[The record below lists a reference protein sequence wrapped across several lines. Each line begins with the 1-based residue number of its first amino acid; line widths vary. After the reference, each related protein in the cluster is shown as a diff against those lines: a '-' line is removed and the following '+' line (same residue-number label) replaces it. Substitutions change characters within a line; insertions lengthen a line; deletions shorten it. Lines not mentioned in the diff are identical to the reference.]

1 MKGAPAI
8 RPKFATLNEALA
20 AAAQSGERLV
30 FVDLDEN
37 DEEVPMAR
45 VREQA
50 LSISADLRARGV
62 NKGDRVA
69 LVLPTCPEFVE
80 CFFGVLCAG
89 AIPVPLYPPARLGK
103 LDEYHRRTAAMLQAA
118 DAALVVSN
126 ERIRRILGV
135 AIQNAAPRLG
145 CVTASDLGGA
155 DADEVDVAPGDIAL
169 IQFSSGTTHDPK
181 PVALTHENLL
191 HNLAAI
197 ASYLADDGMPNP
209 VGVTWL
215 PLYHD
220 MGLIGNLLSA
230 FYGPIPVV
238 LLPPEL
244 FATRPAAWLRA
255 ISRHRGNYSAAP
267 NFAFNLCVTRICD
280 EELDGVDLSS
290 WNVAL
295 NGAEGVSASVQQRF
309 SERFAR
315 WGFDVSSLTPCYG
328 MAEASLAVT
337 FKPFGTVFK
346 TIGVEA
352 DTLAS
357 TGIVEPGDKELVG
370 VGHPLPGV
378 EFEIRDDHSR
388 PVAPDC
394 VGRIFVRGPSVMV
407 GYFGRADLTDQ
418 ALHDGWLDT
427 GDLGFVHDDELF
439 LCGRLK
445 ETVIIRGANHAPQDF
460 EAALEG
466 LPGVRVGCA
475 VAVGFVPAGDEEEA
489 LAMLVEV
496 TADAPPDLASD
507 VAQRVLQRTGIMA
520 THVELLAPGTLP
532 RTSSGKLRRREAYA
546 QWQAGELT
554 APKKVSAVRLML
566 YAAKGQLSHAR
577 AAYSRRT
584 ADKRP
589 RTRRDFADAATIR
602 RRGRPS

>member
-1 MKGAPAI
+1 MRGAPAI
-8 RPKFATLNEALA
+8 VPKFATLNEALA
-20 AAAQSGERLV
+20 AAAQSGQSLV
-30 FVDLDEN
+30 FVDLDEK
-37 DEEVPMAR
+37 DQEVPMAR
-45 VREQA
+45 VRERA

-62 NKGDRVA
+62 SKGDRVA

-89 AIPVPLYPPARLGK
+89 AIPVPLYPPVRLGK
-103 LDEYHRRTAAMLQAA
+103 LDEYHRRTAAMLQAV

-135 AIQNAAPRLG
+135 AVENAAPRLG
-145 CVTASDLGGA
+145 CVTTSDLGGA
-155 DADEVDVAPGDIAL
+155 DAAEVEVAPGDVAL

-197 ASYLADDGMPNP
+197 ADYLANDGMSDA

-230 FYGPIPVV
+230 FYIPARLV

-244 FATRPAAWLRA
+244 FATRPAAWFRA

-267 NFAFNLCVTRICD
+267 NFAFNLCVSRIRDD
-280 EELDGVDLSS
+280 ELEGVDLSS
-290 WNVAL
+290 WYVAL
-295 NGAEGVSASVQQRF
+295 NGAEGVSAAVQQRF
-309 SERFAR
+309 SERFAQ
-315 WGFDVSSLTPCYG
+315 WSFDASSFTPCYG

-337 FKPFGTVFK
+337 FKPFGTMFK

-352 DTLAS
+352 DTLAT
-357 TGIVEPGDKELVG
+357 TGIIEPGDKALVG
-370 VGHPLPGV
+370 VGRPLAGV
-378 EFEIRDDHSR
+378 EFEIRDDQSR
-388 PVAPDC
+388 PVPPDC

-427 GDLGFVHDDELF
+427 GDLGFLHDDELF
-439 LCGRLK
+439 LCGRQK

-475 VAVGFVPAGDEEEA
+475 VAVGFVPAGGDVEA
-489 LAMLVEV
+489 LAMLVET
-496 TADAPPDLASD
+496 TADAPSDLASE
-507 VAQRVLQRTGIMA
+507 VAQRVLERTGIMA
-520 THVELLAPGTLP
+520 AHVELLAPGTLP
-532 RTSSGKLRRREAYA
+532 RTSSGKLRRREACA
-546 QWQAGELT
+546 QWQATELT

-566 YAAKGQLSHAR
+566 YAAKGQLSHVR

-589 RTRRDFADAATIR
+589 RTRPDFADAAAIR
-602 RRGRPS
+602 DRKRPS